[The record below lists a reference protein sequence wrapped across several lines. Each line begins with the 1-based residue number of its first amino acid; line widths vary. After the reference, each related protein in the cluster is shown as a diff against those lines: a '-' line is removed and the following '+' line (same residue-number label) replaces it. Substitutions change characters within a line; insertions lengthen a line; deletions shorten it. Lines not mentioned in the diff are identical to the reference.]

1 MPEIPQTYPQ
11 VPGAC
16 ESPRHARG
24 WWAPQTHTKPCQS
37 VSTCGGAHPTQ
48 RSIEEADTSLIMQ
61 REKPES
67 VSLIP
72 GIFVSP
78 QPELEEHI
86 LFVLH
91 PIWAEK
97 GDLL

>member
-11 VPGAC
+11 
-16 ESPRHARG
+16 
-24 WWAPQTHTKPCQS
+24 
-37 VSTCGGAHPTQ
+37 
-48 RSIEEADTSLIMQ
+48 
-61 REKPES
+61 PES